1 MTPNKEDYLKCIHEL
16 GEKNNKISNKKIA
29 EMMQVSA
36 PAVSEMIKK
45 MISEQLIVKD
55 KDLGYYLTKQG
66 LLVVSDLY
74 RKHRLVEVF
83 LVNHLH
89 YTADD
94 IHKEAE
100 VLEHTVSTTFVDQL
114 EKLLDFPQFCPHGG
128 TIPKKGE
135 FLVEIN
141 QMTLDQISQ
150 LGTYVISRVHDDF
163 QLLKYLEQHRLH
175 INDTI
180 ELTQI
185 DPYAKTYHIIY
196 NDENLT
202 ISERIA
208 SQIYVSAT

>member
-1 MTPNKEDYLKCIHEL
+1 
-16 GEKNNKISNKKIA
+16 
-29 EMMQVSA
+29 MMQVSA

-141 QMTLDQISQ
+141 QMTLDQISP

-202 ISERIA
+202 IPERIA

>member
-94 IHKEAE
+94 IHEEAE
-100 VLEHTVSTTFVDQL
+100 VLEHTVSTTFVDRL
-114 EKLLDFPQFCPHGG
+114 EK
-128 TIPKKGE
+128 

-180 ELTQI
+180 VLTQI
-185 DPYAKTYHIIY
+185 DPYAKTYHITY

-202 ISERIA
+202 IPERIA

>member
-94 IHKEAE
+94 IHEEAE

-175 INDTI
+175 INDAI

-185 DPYAKTYHIIY
+185 DPYAKTYHITY

-202 ISERIA
+202 IPERIA

>member
-94 IHKEAE
+94 IHEEAE

-180 ELTQI
+180 ELTKI
-185 DPYAKTYHIIY
+185 DPYAKTYHITY

-202 ISERIA
+202 IPERIA

>member
-1 MTPNKEDYLKCIHEL
+1 MTPNKADYLKCIHEL

-94 IHKEAE
+94 IHEEAE

-175 INDTI
+175 INDII

-185 DPYAKTYHIIY
+185 DPYAKTYHITY

-202 ISERIA
+202 IPERIA